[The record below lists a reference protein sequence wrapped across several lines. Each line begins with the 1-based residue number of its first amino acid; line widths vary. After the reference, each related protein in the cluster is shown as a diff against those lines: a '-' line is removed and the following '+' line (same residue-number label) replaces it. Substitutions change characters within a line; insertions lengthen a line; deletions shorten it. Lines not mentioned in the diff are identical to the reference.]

1 MGSSLRLPE
10 RNEVVIQNSS
20 LIFSSNDEE
29 VQSTSTWVGKI
40 TEALKCLGGKA
51 HLKQIDAEILK
62 NWQGSLPKM
71 WQKLIRRTIYQHS
84 SDTPMFQGRDI
95 FKKMDL
101 GVWALRDEDTPT
113 PIARVLIKQK
123 DSINP
128 QLLLSQS
135 LEDIENI
142 LRTIKEYRE
151 YYDPQSDLWENYIHE
166 IFSILGFSVTKI
178 NPRLATLNVIGS
190 NHKPKALVAF
200 IQPDENF
207 EEIVPGLSWESYMLF
222 AANFYQIEWGIL
234 TDGLRLK
241 INRYQDYESKQFQ
254 YWPNLDEIITSGIS
268 ATFATIYKIFSEI
281 KQYVSMNEVPTETT
295 EKYRLSDNLLN
306 SNQKIVLVHEFLNQL
321 LQKANTKTQLH
332 VNARLAMHPRVC
344 VNAGMRSMTY
354 CYHVFWEISRVN
366 LYIND
371 GSKEWNKEQFQVL
384 YQHKDEI
391 EARFGGPLE
400 WQLLPNRKASRI
412 KYEISNYGVKD
423 RDRWSELQDQL
434 IDAMIRLEKA
444 FRPIIQSYR

>member
-1 MGSSLRLPE
+1 M
-10 RNEVVIQNSS
+10 IQNSS
-20 LIFSSNDEE
+20 LIFSPNDEE

-95 FKKMDL
+95 FKKMKL

-113 PIARVLIKQK
+113 PIARMLIKQK

-128 QLLLSQS
+128 QLLPSQS

-151 YYDPQSDLWENYIHE
+151 YYDPQSDSWENYIHE
-166 IFSILGFSVTKI
+166 IFSILGFSVSKI
-178 NPRLATLNVIGS
+178 NPRLATLNVIGA
-190 NHKPKALVAF
+190 NQKPKAIVAL
-200 IQPDENF
+200 IRPGENF
-207 EEIVPGLSWESYMLF
+207 EEVVPGLTWESYILY
-222 AANFYQIEWGIL
+222 AANFYKNDWGIL
-234 TDGLRLK
+234 TDGLRMK
-241 INRYQDYESKQFQ
+241 VFQ
-254 YWPNLDEIITSGIS
+254 YHEPRSNEFYNWPNFDEVITSEKTN
-268 ATFATIYKIFSEI
+268 TFESIYYTFSSI
-281 KQYVSMNEVPTETT
+281 KKDKCENEFLLETT
-295 EKYRLSDNLLN
+295 DKAILDVDVLD
-306 SNQKIVLVHEFLNQL
+306 SNQKIVLVHEFLRQL
-321 LQKANTKTQLH
+321 LQNAKTKTQLH
-332 VNARLAMHPRVC
+332 ANARFTMHPHVS
-344 VNAGMRSMTY
+344 VSAGLKGMTY
-354 CYHVFWEISRVN
+354 SYNVFWEKSRVC
-366 LYIND
+366 LYIDNE
-371 GSKEWNKEQFQVL
+371 KEWNKEQFRLL
-384 YQHKDEI
+384 YLHKDEI
-391 EARFGGPLE
+391 EDRFGGPLD
-400 WQLLPNRKASRI
+400 WQLLPNKKASGI
-412 KYEISNYGVKD
+412 KYEIIDYGVKD